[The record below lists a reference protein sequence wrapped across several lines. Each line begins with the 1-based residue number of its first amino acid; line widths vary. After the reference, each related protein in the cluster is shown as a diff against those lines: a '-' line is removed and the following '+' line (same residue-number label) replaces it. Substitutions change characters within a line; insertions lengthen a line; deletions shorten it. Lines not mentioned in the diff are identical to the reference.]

1 LAPPGRFRLVKRS
14 YWSLV
19 CLLAVLASSPCLLAA
34 QDQNAG
40 GALDKVLKQMDVTAQ
55 NFASAQADFVWDQFQ
70 QVVNDHDIQKGKIYF
85 RRSGKDTQ
93 MMADITEHNGQA
105 TPKYLLYS
113 GGKVQVYEPKVD
125 RVTAYPPGKNKA
137 DVESFLTLGFG
148 GGGHDLLK
156 AFDVKYLG
164 TERIE
169 GVDTAKLDLIPKSKS
184 IRGMFDHFVL
194 WVDPA
199 RGVSLKQQAFEPG
212 TGDYRLTT
220 YSNIQLNQ
228 RLPDNIFKLKTTGKT
243 QFVSPQG

>member
-1 LAPPGRFRLVKRS
+1 LT
-14 YWSLV
+14 
-19 CLLAVLASSPCLLAA
+19 CLLLLALLGPRTLHA
-34 QDQNAG
+34 QDQNA
-40 GALDKVLKQMDVTAQ
+40 ALEKILKQMDTTART
-55 NFASAQADFVWDQFQ
+55 FSSAQADFVWDQFQ
-70 QVVNDHDIQKGKIYF
+70 QVVNEHDLQKGKIYF
-85 RRSGKDTQ
+85 RRTGKDTQ
-93 MMADITEHNGQA
+93 MMADISEHNSQPA
-105 TPKYLLYS
+105 PKYLLYS
-113 GGKVQVYEPKVD
+113 AGKVQVYEPRLD
-125 RVTAYPPGKNKA
+125 RVTTYPPGKNRS

-156 AFDVKYLG
+156 SFEVKYLG
-164 TERIE
+164 TERVD
-169 GVDTAKLDLIPKSKS
+169 GVETAKIELTPKSKS

-243 QFVSPQG
+243 QFVTPQG

>member
-1 LAPPGRFRLVKRS
+1 LEK
-14 YWSLV
+14 
-19 CLLAVLASSPCLLAA
+19 VLA
-34 QDQNAG
+34 
-40 GALDKVLKQMDVTAQ
+40 QMDATAKT
-55 NFASAQADFVWDQFQ
+55 FASAQADFVWDQFQ

-85 RRSGKDTQ
+85 RRSSKETQ
-93 MMADITEHNGQA
+93 MMAEIAEHNGQA

-113 GGKVQVYEPKVD
+113 GGKVQVYEPKVE
-125 RVTAYPPGKNKA
+125 RVTTYPPGKHKA

-156 AFDVKYLG
+156 SFDVKYLG
-164 TERIE
+164 TEK
-169 GVDTAKLDLIPKSKS
+169 VDDVDAAKLDLIPKSKS

-199 RGVSLKQQAFEPG
+199 RGLSVKQQAFEPG

-228 RLPDNIFKLKTTGKT
+228 KLPENVFKLKTTGKT

>member
-1 LAPPGRFRLVKRS
+1 MKFSCSWLAS
-14 YWSLV
+14 
-19 CLLAVLASSPCLLAA
+19 LLALVVVGPQILRAQNENSGAA
-34 QDQNAG
+34 
-40 GALDKVLKQMDVTAQ
+40 LEKVLTQMDTTAKT
-55 NFASAQADFVWDQFQ
+55 FSSAQADFVWDQFQ
-70 QVVNDHDIQKGKIYF
+70 QVVNDHDVQKGKIYF

-93 MMADITEHNGQA
+93 MMAEINEHNGQT

-113 GGKVQVYEPKVD
+113 GGKVQVYEPKVE
-125 RVTAYPPGKNKA
+125 RVTSYPPGKNKA

-164 TERIE
+164 TERVE
-169 GVDTAKLDLIPKSKS
+169 NVDTAKLDLIPKSKS

-228 RLPDNIFKLKTTGKT
+228 KLPDNVFKLKTTSKT
-243 QFVSPQG
+243 QYVNPQG